1 MLKFCHLT
9 KFQYES
15 AYIHVCSDTFANF
28 DILLQFSSKIL
39 VNSGTTA
46 FPIHVSLVPVQMVLE
61 PTDVTAPQAEWVR
74 IVKQTLTNAPASHV
88 NMAEDVSIN

>member
-1 MLKFCHLT
+1 M
-9 KFQYES
+9 
-15 AYIHVCSDTFANF
+15 
-28 DILLQFSSKIL
+28 
-39 VNSGTTA
+39 NSGTTA

-88 NMAEDVSIN
+88 NMAEDVSINWMASAVTAHLPQDIQVFNMIE